1 MIEVNKKYKYV
12 KPIKREE
19 LPKPTKRLPEY
30 DQCLKE
36 FIESDN
42 EICKVNMD
50 ALPSKKIR
58 VILSSLKWRI
68 KHKPEFE
75 NIKVFMR
82 NNQIY
87 LEKSER

>member
-1 MIEVNKKYKYV
+1 MIKMSKKYKYL
-12 KPIKREE
+12 KPVTREE

-36 FIESDN
+36 FIESGH

-68 KHKPEFE
+68 KHRSEFG